1 MLFNNLYLHLFRTI
15 LNKST
20 SGCVFVRTYEKRIL
34 DYFCLPLSC
43 YGCVWAIR
51 FNSGKSYR

>member
-20 SGCVFVRTYEKRIL
+20 SGCVFVRTYEKDFLYIN
-34 DYFCLPLSC
+34 SC
-43 YGCVWAIR
+43 
-51 FNSGKSYR
+51 FL